1 MPKIFLS
8 KAEQLAARELK
19 KLHAEL
25 LAEGIRDKTVAEWL
39 GCTPQNIG
47 QLWKRSS
54 FSFGQ
59 YLVILEQL
67 RRIKEHNPEGIG
79 NGIII

>member
-1 MPKIFLS
+1 MKIYLS
-8 KAEQLAARELK
+8 RAEQLAARELK

-25 LAEGIRDKTVAEWL
+25 LTEGIRDKTIAEWL
-39 GCTPQNIG
+39 NCTPQNIG

-59 YLVILEQL
+59 ILVIQEHLK
-67 RRIKEHNPEGIG
+67 RIKEQNPEGIEYG
-79 NGIII
+79 TII

>member
-1 MPKIFLS
+1 MPKIYLS
-8 KAEQLAARELK
+8 KAEQFAARELK

-47 QLWKRSS
+47 QLWKRAS
-54 FSFGQ
+54 FSYGQ
-59 YLVILEQL
+59 ILVILEQL
-67 RRIKEHNPEGIG
+67 KRIKEQNPEGVEHV
-79 NGIII
+79 GII